1 MTIRQYP
8 SRIRRPSPNTASL
21 NITTEEYLL
30 NRFGPL
36 MSIPG
41 IATLLGRSPDG
52 VRVSLYSDTD
62 ISQKLKPAMIQIG
75 RRVFF
80 RTMQINDALNLD
92 IEVGPQDRLQ

>member
-1 MTIRQYP
+1 M
-8 SRIRRPSPNTASL
+8 
-21 NITTEEYLL
+21 TTEEYLL

-36 MSIPG
+36 MSIPD

-62 ISQKLKPAMIQIG
+62 ISRKLKPAMIRIG
-75 RRVFF
+75 RRVYF

-92 IEVGPQDRLQ
+92 IEVSPQGKLQ